1 MVQTIFKWPFYD
13 VSDYDIIEEKLL
25 HSERPYIDP
34 RYFTD
39 NNTFI
44 ERHMIEIMKMMWDDH
59 PQNRPTMFDVV
70 DFLSNVQ
77 HQVLDGKVNYP
88 HITPIPRAQ
97 L

>member
-1 MVQTIFKWPFYD
+1 M
-13 VSDYDIIEEKLL
+13 
-25 HSERPYIDP
+25 ID
-34 RYFTD
+34 
-39 NNTFI
+39 
-44 ERHMIEIMKMMWDDH
+44 IMKMMWDDH

-88 HITPIPRAQ
+88 HITSIPRAQ